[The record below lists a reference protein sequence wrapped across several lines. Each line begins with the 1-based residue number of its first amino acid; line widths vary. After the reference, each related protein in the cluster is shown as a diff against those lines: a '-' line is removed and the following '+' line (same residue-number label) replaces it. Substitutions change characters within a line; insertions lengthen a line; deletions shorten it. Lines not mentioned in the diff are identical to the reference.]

1 MIEELGLKGR
11 SVGVARVS
19 PLHANFIENFA
30 GAKASDVLALVDL
43 IRERARANFGVGLE
57 LEMRVV
63 GE

>member
-1 MIEELGLKGR
+1 MIEELGLKGHV
-11 SVGVARVS
+11 VGGARVS

-30 GAKASDVLALVDL
+30 GAKAADVLALVDL
-43 IRERARANFGVGLE
+43 IRERVRASFGVDLE